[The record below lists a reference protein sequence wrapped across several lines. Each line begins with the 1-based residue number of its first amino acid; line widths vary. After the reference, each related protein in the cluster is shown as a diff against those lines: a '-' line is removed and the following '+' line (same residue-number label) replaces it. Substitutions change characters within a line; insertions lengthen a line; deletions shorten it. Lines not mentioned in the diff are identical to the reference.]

1 MYINIIHPKKIHPII
16 PFTTLVLKYIFKISN
31 SMTSI
36 TLSQIYFILKTKNN
50 NPRCDVH
57 TIPKKVLQKDYM
69 WDYNWGGLSVLSPA
83 S

>member
-36 TLSQIYFILKTKNN
+36 TLSQIYFIPSKFSMFVENFKII
-50 NPRCDVH
+50 D
-57 TIPKKVLQKDYM
+57 
-69 WDYNWGGLSVLSPA
+69 
-83 S
+83 